1 MCSLQ
6 SDWPATSKSY
16 KLLGPLGSGYFGIVW
31 RAEVTEGAHKGEHV
45 AIKKIDLERYG
56 DQKIEEIRKN
66 MLLLNLLD
74 NPNILSYKIAFL
86 HKQEL
91 WLVFELMEGGSIE
104 KLMRTMYPEGLKD
117 QSLIATIL
125 RETLLGLKYLHQNSQ
140 IHRDI
145 KGGNVLISA
154 DGSIKISDFGV
165 TAKLKKGKKRC
176 TLIGSPC
183 YMAPEILDQES
194 QKGYDSKVDIWSLGI
209 TALELAY
216 GQPPNSELTTMKLIM
231 KTLNEEPPKLV
242 KGPNYDE
249 SLAEFINFCLVKDPN
264 QRKSADDLLKSCAN
278 LFKKAKGKDYIK
290 EKLLKNLPKLEDRLD
305 AHTKQL
311 AMEQLKE
318 DQNKK
323 SSLLNFDFTC
333 QKIKEKENNKNNEAL
348 FAIPQLKKACSNTLP
363 YQGPTTVDKMGLTFN
378 NEPSYM
384 VAGRASVPAK
394 STNGFNNDITM
405 GNNENYYYAQSTNAT
420 PISQQQ
426 PQPTQTN
433 FTSSLV
439 SSNGNSSRIIKDLR
453 TCAQQTTLDKI
464 SRSQGDM
471 MYDDF
476 SITNEEEC

>member
-6 SDWPATSKSY
+6 NDWPATSKSY

-31 RAEVTEGAHKGEHV
+31 RAEVTEGAHAREHV

-74 NPNILSYKIAFL
+74 HPNILSYKIAFL

-104 KLMRTMYPEGLKD
+104 KIMRTMYPEGLKD

-145 KGGNVLISA
+145 KGGNILISA

-231 KTLNEEPPKLV
+231 KTLNEEPPKLL

-249 SLAEFINFCLVKDPN
+249 SLAEFINFCLVKDPT
-264 QRKSADDLLKSCAN
+264 QRKSADDLLKCCPN
-278 LFKKAKGKDYIK
+278 LFKKAKGKEYIK

-323 SSLLNFDFTC
+323 N
-333 QKIKEKENNKNNEAL
+333 
-348 FAIPQLKKACSNTLP
+348 
-363 YQGPTTVDKMGLTFN
+363 
-378 NEPSYM
+378 
-384 VAGRASVPAK
+384 
-394 STNGFNNDITM
+394 
-405 GNNENYYYAQSTNAT
+405 
-420 PISQQQ
+420 
-426 PQPTQTN
+426 
-433 FTSSLV
+433 
-439 SSNGNSSRIIKDLR
+439 
-453 TCAQQTTLDKI
+453 
-464 SRSQGDM
+464 
-471 MYDDF
+471 
-476 SITNEEEC
+476 

>member
-6 SDWPATSKSY
+6 CDWPASSKSY
-16 KLLGPLGSGYFGIVW
+16 KLLGPLGCGYFGIVW
-31 RAEVTEGAHKGEHV
+31 KAEVSEGTHIREHV

-74 NPNILSYKIAFL
+74 HPNILSYKIAFS

-104 KLMRTMYPEGLKD
+104 KIMQTMYPDGLKD
-117 QSLIATIL
+117 QALIATIL
-125 RETLLGLKYLHQNSQ
+125 KETLFGLKYLHQNSQ

-145 KGGNVLISA
+145 KGGNILISA

-216 GQPPNSELTTMKLIM
+216 GKPPNSELSTMKLIM
-231 KTLNEEPPKLV
+231 KTLNEDPPKLG
-242 KGPNYDE
+242 KGPTWDE
-249 SLAEFINFCLVKDPN
+249 NLAEFIDLCLVKDPN
-264 QRKSADDLLKSCAN
+264 QRKSADELLKCCQN
-278 LFKKAKGKDYIK
+278 LFKKAKGKEYIK
-290 EKLLKNLPKLEDRLD
+290 EKLLKNIPRLEDRLD
-305 AHTKQL
+305 SHTKQL
-311 AMEQLKE
+311 AMEQMKE

-323 SSLLNFDFTC
+323 SNILNFDFSC
-333 QKIKEKENNKNNEAL
+333 QKGKDKEKENNDRIKEEFL
-348 FAIPQLKKACSNTLP
+348 FNTPHLKKAASNTIPFVMNQEKIEPMKMESMYPNGRTSLP
-363 YQGPTTVDKMGLTFN
+363 AKGTFNTDMYSSKSSIPMNTTVSDVIN
-378 NEPSYM
+378 NIR
-384 VAGRASVPAK
+384 G
-394 STNGFNNDITM
+394 
-405 GNNENYYYAQSTNAT
+405 
-420 PISQQQ
+420 
-426 PQPTQTN
+426 
-433 FTSSLV
+433 
-439 SSNGNSSRIIKDLR
+439 KDLR

-464 SRSQGDM
+464 SRSNGDTM
-471 MYDDF
+471 NDDF
-476 SITNEEEC
+476 SVTNEEES